1 MAGWNGS
8 RSSGSGGAGKSMLA
22 RQIGA
27 ITGLP
32 VIHLDH
38 CYWSPGWVPMP
49 DDEWVPFQRDLLA
62 ADRWIVDGN
71 YDATLELRAEL
82 ADTIVF
88 LDLPRRVCLT
98 RAVRRFRSPILQAP
112 GCPQKVDAQFLRWI
126 WNFPERSRPRL
137 LAVLAP
143 TPPPPGSCSSRSA
156 TEVRA
161 FLAGPASRLGASPRH
176 RSAMM
181 GP

>member
-1 MAGWNGS
+1 MERVAVV
-8 RSSGSGGAGKSMLA
+8 GSGGAGKSMLA

-32 VIHLDH
+32 VTHLDH

-49 DDEWVPFQRDLLA
+49 DDEWVAFQCRLLGG
-62 ADRWIVDGN
+62 DRWLVDGN
-71 YDATLELRAEL
+71 YDATLELRAER

-126 WNFPERSRPRL
+126 WDFPARSRPRL
-137 LAVLAP
+137 LAVLGTYAA
-143 TPPPPGSCSSRSA
+143 TTRIVKLRSA
-156 TEVRA
+156 ADVRT
-161 FLAGPASRLGASPRH
+161 FLAELRDRSVQIPDADPR
-176 RSAMM
+176 
-181 GP
+181 

>member
-1 MAGWNGS
+1 MERVAVV
-8 RSSGSGGAGKSMLA
+8 GSGGAGKSMLA

-49 DDEWVPFQRDLLA
+49 DDKWDALQRDLLA

-88 LDLPRRVCLT
+88 LDLPRRVCIT

-112 GCPQKVDAQFLRWI
+112 GCPQKVDAMFLRWI
-126 WNFPERSRPRL
+126 WNFPHRSRPRL
-137 LAVLAP
+137 LAVLGTYAAA
-143 TPPPPGSCSSRSA
+143 TRIVQLSSAS
-156 TEVRA
+156 EVRA
-161 FLAGPASRLGASPRH
+161 FLADLRRASVRLPGTDPR
-176 RSAMM
+176 
-181 GP
+181 

>member
-1 MAGWNGS
+1 MERVAVV
-8 RSSGSGGAGKSMLA
+8 GSGGAGKSMLA

-27 ITGLP
+27 LTGIP

-49 DDEWVPFQRDLLA
+49 DAEWVPYQRELLA
-62 ADRWIVDGN
+62 SDRWIVDGN
-71 YDATLELRAEL
+71 YEATLEVRAEV

-126 WNFPERSRPRL
+126 WDFPRLSRPRL
-137 LAVLAP
+137 LAVLGTYAA
-143 TPPPPGSCSSRSA
+143 TAEIVQLRSA
-156 TEVRA
+156 SEVRTY
-161 FLAGPASRLGASPRH
+161 LAGLRRPWVHLPKSDPR
-176 RSAMM
+176 
-181 GP
+181 

>member
-1 MAGWNGS
+1 MERVAVV
-8 RSSGSGGAGKSMLA
+8 GSGGAGKSMLA

-32 VIHLDH
+32 VTHLDH

-49 DDEWVPFQRDLLA
+49 DEEWVAFQRDLLA
-62 ADRWIVDGN
+62 GPRWIVDGN
-71 YDATLELRAEL
+71 YDATLELRAER

-112 GCPQKVDAQFLRWI
+112 GCPQKVDAEFLRWI
-126 WNFPERSRPRL
+126 WDFPRRSRPRL
-137 LAVLAP
+137 LAVLGTYSAQ
-143 TPPPPGSCSSRSA
+143 TRIVQLGSAADVRS
-156 TEVRA
+156 
-161 FLAGPASRLGASPRH
+161 FLADLRH
-176 RSAMM
+176 RSMHRLDTD
-181 GP
+181 PR